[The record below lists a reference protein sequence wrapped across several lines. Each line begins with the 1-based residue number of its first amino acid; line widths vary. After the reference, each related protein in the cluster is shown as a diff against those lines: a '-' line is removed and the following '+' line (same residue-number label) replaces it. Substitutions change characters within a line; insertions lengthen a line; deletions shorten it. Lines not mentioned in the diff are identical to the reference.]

1 MSLLAAHVICSVL
14 VAIDLLTRALRFQ
27 WLLAGLRIP
36 VSFRDAFVMTTVGDA
51 AAAITPNRVGAEP
64 ARLAA
69 AAFAGVPVT
78 AAFVAVTIEVIVTFP
93 VTVAATGWLALMY
106 APRWWHSARPLLG
119 ETANRTWPWVV
130 LLIVAG
136 IVAWVVVRRAL
147 PKASTE
153 VKRSTRRAW
162 AYARRMPAWPL
173 LASVPLTFLGL
184 AARVAILPVLA
195 LTLPFPPP
203 MGPLTFG
210 SFALLYAQIF
220 VPTPSGAGVI
230 DIGFVGGAVGDLGE
244 HHRQLLLIWR
254 MYTTAAVVAMGV
266 IVALRVYGAAAL
278 SALARRRTAKGR

>member
-1 MSLLAAHVICSVL
+1 MSLLGAHLICCVL

-27 WLLAGLRIP
+27 WLLAGLRTP
-36 VSFRDAFVMTTVGDA
+36 VSFRDAFVMTTVADA
-51 AAAITPNRVGAEP
+51 AAAVTPNRVGAEP
-64 ARLAA
+64 TRLAA

-78 AAFVAVTIEVIVTFP
+78 AAFVAVIIELTVTIP
-93 VTVAATGWLALMY
+93 VTVAAAGWLALIY
-106 APRWWHSARPLLG
+106 APRWWHSAKPLLK
-119 ETANRTWPWVV
+119 ETASHTWPWVV
-130 LLIVAG
+130 VLIVVG
-136 IVAWVVVRRAL
+136 IAAWIVVRRAL

-173 LASVPLTFLGL
+173 LASVPLTFIGL

-203 MGPLTFG
+203 IGPLTFG
-210 SFALLYAQIF
+210 SFALLYAQIL

-230 DIGFVGGAVGDLGE
+230 DLGFVGGAVGNLGE
-244 HHRQLLLIWR
+244 HHRRLLFIWR
-254 MYTTAAVVAMGV
+254 VYTTFAVVAIGV

-278 SALARRRTAKGR
+278 SALVRRRAARHG